1 MGSLDTRQNGSRSKD
16 NQGQVLLRVNDAG
29 ISAAGDDN
37 EWIKSECGSVQRV
50 NSKSTGSLKL
60 EI

>member
-16 NQGQVLLRVNDAG
+16 NQGQVLLRINDAV

-50 NSKSTGSLKL
+50 DN
-60 EI
+60 E